1 MLQFKILSQDY
12 QLQYDQKNTE
22 KDGKVSE
29 RKREVKT

>member
-12 QLQYDQKNTE
+12 QLQYDQKNAE

-29 RKREVKT
+29 RKREVKA